1 MKRTVLVVLGCLLL
15 MPGTGRAQNGFPEVT
30 LRSGQQSLPML
41 PAAKTDPPTM
51 LPEPAPADRSSPPG
65 APQPLPPAPV
75 NLTPAPTAEPT
86 TTSSTIYPPDIG
98 AGPTDAE
105 PTTTFST
112 VYPPHLDSAA
122 PPPRC
127 RLYRDY
133 DDVFGGHRVWAE
145 TDGLLWWFRKAPIG
159 VPLVTTGPFSD
170 PVAGHLNDSQSS
182 VVLGPGGFDT
192 TPTGGG
198 RIRAGYWFEPWIGVE
213 FDGMLFDPPH
223 STEIARS
230 GGTPILSRPVV
241 IGGAEHSYDIAYP
254 GRWNGAFTADAT
266 THLDG
271 FELNAVGF
279 GLGDRTQS
287 VTFLAGF
294 RYARL
299 ADQLDLD
306 QTVNNQI
313 GLLSFN
319 RLLDAG
325 ATITA
330 LDQYRTTN
338 EFYGG
343 QFGARGEWA
352 TGPFSLAITGKLA
365 LGVDAQ
371 SLTVNGSTHLREVTG
386 ASSDYVGGILANAA
400 NIGQYRTSRFAL
412 MPELG
417 ATVGYWITPHVRL
430 SVGYSALYWTD
441 VLRAGNQIDRRV
453 NPIYVPL
460 DMTYTPG
467 AAVVRQPPPMLRND
481 FWAEG
486 LLLGAE
492 FRY

>member
-1 MKRTVLVVLGCLLL
+1 M
-15 MPGTGRAQNGFPEVT
+15 
-30 LRSGQQSLPML
+30 
-41 PAAKTDPPTM
+41 
-51 LPEPAPADRSSPPG
+51 
-65 APQPLPPAPV
+65 
-75 NLTPAPTAEPT
+75 
-86 TTSSTIYPPDIG
+86 
-98 AGPTDAE
+98 
-105 PTTTFST
+105 
-112 VYPPHLDSAA
+112 
-122 PPPRC
+122 
-127 RLYRDY
+127 
-133 DDVFGGHRVWAE
+133 
-145 TDGLLWWFRKAPIG
+145 
-159 VPLVTTGPFSD
+159 PLVTTGPYSD
-170 PVAGHLNDSQSS
+170 PLAGHLNDPQSS
-182 VVLGPGGFDT
+182 VVLGPGGFDS

-198 RIRAGYWFEPWIGVE
+198 RIRAGFWIEPWLGVE
-213 FDGMLFDPPH
+213 FAGMLFDPPH
-223 STEIARS
+223 SSEYVHS
-230 GGTPILSRPVV
+230 GGSPILSRPVV
-241 IGGAEHSYDIAYP
+241 IAGAEHSYDIAYP
-254 GRWNGAFTADAT
+254 GRWSGSFAADAT

-271 FELNAVGF
+271 LELNAVGF
-279 GLGDRTQS
+279 GLGDRSQS

-313 GLLSFN
+313 GMLAFN
-319 RLLDAG
+319 RVVDAG
-325 ATITA
+325 ATVTA

-343 QFGARGEWA
+343 QIGARGEWA
-352 TGPFSLAITGKLA
+352 DGPFSLALTGKLA

-371 SLTVNGSTHLREVTG
+371 TLTVNGSTHLREVTG
-386 ASSDYVGGILANAA
+386 ATSDYVGGILANSA

-417 ATVGYWITPHVRL
+417 VTVGYWITPNVRL

-467 AAVVRQPPPMLRND
+467 ATVVRQPPPMLRND

-486 LLLGAE
+486 LLFGAE